1 MEPNHIKN
9 IFKNGGV
16 TKEGYTRVWIDLINR
31 LEKKKSV
38 VFYPQT

>member
-9 IFKNGGV
+9 VFKNGGI
-16 TKEGYTRVWIDLINR
+16 TKEGYTHVWIDLINQ

-38 VFYPQT
+38 VFSFQT